1 MYVIIVLLIS
11 GLARANA
18 AVRTTTQFLTPATV
32 SQVTLDASHAAVIV
46 DGTFPN
52 PCYGEPSAMLIQNQN
67 DPTVL
72 VLHLSSPPPKE
83 ACSDIEKIKVFNTD
97 VSLVELAEMSQVSVD
112 PHMTYTL
119 KVNGS
124 NFTAPITG
132 SELLLK

>member
-32 SQVTLDASHAAVIV
+32 SQVTLDASHAAVVV
-46 DGTFPN
+46 DGTFPST
-52 PCYGEPSAMLIQNQN
+52 CFGDPSAMLIQNQN

-72 VLHLSSPPPKE
+72 VLHLSSPTPHEDTCIDQVKQ
-83 ACSDIEKIKVFNTD
+83 FNTD
-97 VSLVELAEMSQVSVD
+97 VSLVQLAEMSQVSID

-124 NFTAPITG
+124 NFTAPVSG
-132 SELLLK
+132 SEFLVK